1 MAKVIEVFVKN
12 RKVLTESPC
21 FVRVEA
27 GHPCA
32 GIAPGVTYQ
41 EESVLSKDDQHALDI
56 VRAIAKEKG
65 LDVKVYNLSTTT
77 GRLKARFKGV
87 EKTPTILVGDKKIDG
102 TIARDSI
109 LNALK

>member
-1 MAKVIEVFVKN
+1 MKKVIEIFVKN

-21 FVRVEA
+21 YVRVES

-32 GIAPGVTYQ
+32 GSTPGVTYE
-41 EESVLSKDDQHALDI
+41 EESALTEDDQRALDI

-65 LDVKVYNLSTTT
+65 LEVKVYNLSTTV

-87 EKTPTILVGDKKIDG
+87 EKTPTIQVGDRRIDG
-102 TIARDSI
+102 TIERDSI
-109 LNALK
+109 LKTLE